1 MFLEAYCV
9 FSDRKIIYKDNDS
22 IDDIII
28 NFNDEDSRFG
38 DIDIVKAYLT
48 NNLVRGLTTD
58 EIARYLKIS
67 VIKAQAYENML
78 IDTISMNTKVGDDED
93 QEFSDF
99 IANDSIDLDE
109 RVIYSY
115 TKDYLS
121 SILGC
126 LQADHRAIIELRF
139 GIIDGIPRT
148 LDEVVV
154 ELYKLGLKPNVVT
167 R

>member
-1 MFLEAYCV
+1 MKT
-9 FSDRKIIYKDNDS
+9 R
-22 IDDIII
+22 
-28 NFNDEDSRFG
+28 
-38 DIDIVKAYLT
+38 
-48 NNLVRGLTTD
+48 NLV
-58 EIARYLKIS
+58 I
-67 VIKAQAYENML
+67 
-78 IDTISMNTKVGDDED
+78 
-93 QEFSDF
+93 F

-121 SILGC
+121 SIIGC